1 MRKNVGHSVKFVL
14 WHDNNKAELPEYITA
29 VVFMAGARQGN
40 ISQSFEKI
48 EFRIDRE
55 SEK

>member
-1 MRKNVGHSVKFVL
+1 
-14 WHDNNKAELPEYITA
+14 
-29 VVFMAGARQGN
+29 MAGARQGN

-55 SEK
+55 SEKWNRI